1 MKADSLPLTGAHAPH
16 DHSNCI
22 VDALRRA
29 ETLCEQRGVRLTA
42 IRRRVLE
49 LVWHSHAPIGAY
61 AILDQLKVNDRSAAP
76 PTVYRALDFLLEQG
90 LVHRLESLNAFIGC
104 DHPED
109 RHISQFLI
117 CTACHQ
123 AVEVADKRIV
133 QAATSCAQDQG
144 FSLSR
149 LTIEIEGICARC
161 SAHATPIQKRAAR

>member
-1 MKADSLPLTGAHAPH
+1 MISAGALAPH
-16 DHSNCI
+16 DHRHCI
-22 VDALRRA
+22 SDALQRA
-29 ETLCEQRGVRLTA
+29 EALCEQRGVRLTP

-49 LVWHSHAPIGAY
+49 LVWDSHAPIGAY
-61 AILDQLKVNDRSAAP
+61 AILDQLKINDRAAAP

-117 CTACHQ
+117 CTQCRQ
-123 AVEVADKRIV
+123 AIEVADKRIV
-133 QAATSCAQDQG
+133 QAATACAEQQG

-149 LTIEIEGICARC
+149 VTLEIEGICSRC
-161 SAHATPIQKRAAR
+161 AADGRAAVRKAD

>member
-1 MKADSLPLTGAHAPH
+1 MTQATALAPH
-16 DHSNCI
+16 DHEHCI
-22 VDALRRA
+22 EDALRRA

-61 AILDQLKVNDRSAAP
+61 AILDQLKINDKSAAP
-76 PTVYRALDFLLEQG
+76 PTVYRALDFLLEHG

-117 CTACHQ
+117 CTSCHQ
-123 AVEVADKRIV
+123 AIEVTDRAIFE
-133 QAATSCAQDQG
+133 AAKSCAQRQG
-144 FSLSR
+144 FQATR
-149 LTIEIEGICARC
+149 LTIEIEGLCPACLANQAAER
-161 SAHATPIQKRAAR
+161 SAGTA